1 MLNGFDEIILSYE
14 QNVIDLLQALRQT
27 AVEQLWVTTRTHE
40 LEDKLQQLSYTLE
53 TFSEEN
59 QIEFLR
65 KFCCVKDCFT
75 DVGND
80 AEVEFK
86 TKLEIYSK
94 HLVRKLS
101 QSISDK
107 DKQFTG
113 IPLQCRTLTEAFDKE
128 VETFCQSTEFVPELP
143 FKLDLL
149 GL

>member
-1 MLNGFDEIILSYE
+1 
-14 QNVIDLLQALRQT
+14 
-27 AVEQLWVTTRTHE
+27 

-53 TFSEEN
+53 PFSEEN
-59 QIEFLR
+59 QVEFLR
-65 KFCCVKDCFT
+65 KFWFVKDCFT

-80 AEVEFK
+80 EEVGFK
-86 TKLEIYSK
+86 TKLEIYAK

-101 QSISDK
+101 QSIIDK

-113 IPLQCRTLTEAFDKE
+113 IPLQRHMLAEAFDKE
-128 VETFCQSTEFVPELP
+128 VKTFCHSTGFVPELP